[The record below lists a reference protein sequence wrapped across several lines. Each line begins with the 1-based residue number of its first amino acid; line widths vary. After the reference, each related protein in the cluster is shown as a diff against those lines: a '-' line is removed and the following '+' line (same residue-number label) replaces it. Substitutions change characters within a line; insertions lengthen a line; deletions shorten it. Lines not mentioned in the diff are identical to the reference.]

1 MNLLFVFVLVQF
13 AATYA
18 RRFRGFPRNWAI
30 KALEPKAPVHVYQER
45 IQQKSR
51 KRLWLKYNMIRY

>member
-30 KALEPKAPVHVYQER
+30 KALEPKER
-45 IQQKSR
+45 IQQKS
-51 KRLWLKYNMIRY
+51 